1 MDFSAIQIVFLFSA
15 AVLIISAILAV
26 TVKNMVHAA
35 LWMVLSFFV
44 VGVLFVIMGTPFF
57 AVVQVVIYIGAIA
70 VLIMFVIMLTA
81 SDRKE
86 NQVAQPAKQNWIPA
100 LVSLAIFLTL
110 SFAILNSNWI
120 IPGVSNQVDD
130 TFVQSLGQA
139 LVEPSKF
146 GLVFELASI
155 LLLVAMIGAIY
166 LAQDRGKGE
175 DA

>member
-1 MDFSAIQIVFLFSA
+1 MDFNAIQIIFLFSA
-15 AVLIISAILAV
+15 AVLIISAVLAV

-35 LWMVLSFFV
+35 LWMVLSFFI
-44 VGVLFVIMGTPFF
+44 VGVLFVLMGTPFF

-86 NQVAQPAKQNWIPA
+86 NQQAQPARHNWIPG
-100 LVSLAIFLTL
+100 LVSLAIFLIL
-110 SFAILNSNWI
+110 SFSIMNSGWI
-120 IPGVSNQVDD
+120 TPTVSHQVDD

-139 LVEPSKF
+139 LVEPAKF
-146 GLVFELASI
+146 GLIFELASI

>member
-1 MDFSAIQIVFLFSA
+1 MDFSAIQIIFLLSA
-15 AVLIISAILAV
+15 TVLITSAVLAV

-44 VGVLFVIMGTPFF
+44 VGVLFVLMGTPFF
-57 AVVQVVIYIGAIA
+57 AVIQVVIYIGAIA

-86 NQVAQPAKQNWIPA
+86 NHENQTKKRSLIPA
-100 LVSLAIFLTL
+100 LISLAIFFTL
-110 SFAILNSNWI
+110 SFGIMNSNWI
-120 IPGVSNQVDD
+120 TPTVSRQVDD

-139 LVEPSKF
+139 LVEPAKF